1 MAAAAKSRSRLAAS
15 ATEEAASTE
24 SSEAA
29 VVKEELWPACH
40 ERQSVGVGGESIK
53 HLCDDEPGWI
63 LLALK

>member
-15 ATEEAASTE
+15 VTEEAASTE

-29 VVKEELWPACH
+29 VVKEELRPACH
-40 ERQSVGVGGESIK
+40 ERQSVGGKSIK